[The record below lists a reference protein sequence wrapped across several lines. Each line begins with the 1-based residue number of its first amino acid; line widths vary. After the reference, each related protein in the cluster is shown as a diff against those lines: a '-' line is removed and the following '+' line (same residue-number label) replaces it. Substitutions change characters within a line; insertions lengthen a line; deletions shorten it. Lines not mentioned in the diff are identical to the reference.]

1 MLAEV
6 VSAAALE
13 FGEEL
18 RRPVR
23 FAVGVVYFVR
33 VVEERPKRFYIAPG
47 ERLVEFAQVIFERRG
62 REMID
67 HVSLAARRGA
77 FDHLPMPTLKD
88 CVERPF
94 ARGRDPIQL
103 AILSD
108 FAGEIERLDAIRIGL
123 KRHER

>member
-1 MLAEV
+1 MLAEI
-6 VSAAALE
+6 VSATPLV

-23 FAVGVVYFVR
+23 FAVGVVHFVR

-47 ERLVEFAQVIFERRG
+47 ERLVEFAQVISERRG

-77 FDHLPMPTLKD
+77 FDHLSMPALKD
-88 CVERPF
+88 RVERPF
-94 ARGRDPIQL
+94 ACGRDPIKL

-108 FAGEIERLDAIRIGL
+108 FVGEIERLAAI
-123 KRHER
+123 